1 MAVSGF
7 LFISWR
13 IFQIILLIPVVGMLS
28 WFVHGYVQ
36 SNQLTPNF
44 ILVLFIVSVLALAW
58 TFATL
63 FNYLRARHDAFFVA
77 LIDLGFVGAL
87 IGGIVTLR
95 GIANQDCS
103 NFSAGSLYV
112 NLGPFGYYGR
122 QSNSPW
128 AVNINKTCA
137 MLKASWA
144 LAIILT
150 LTFFVTFVGLPSG
163 IARYGNLTNN
173 SSHSSSLSSF
183 TATTATMTASWSS
196 ANTTPHVT
204 ATAVLPAAAV
214 VAAAPATPRVNTAL
228 VARTEASRGGAHTT
242 FERRHMKS
250 NATENDKNITT
261 SRMDALFFGH
271 QAGVREFG
279 QGARLCISLLKLL
292 THDRTTFTD
301 LSPLGRGASSGS
313 MATWNEMYL
322 ERLYP
327 LMKKLHNKL
336 LLSDRPE
343 QCAIPSIRAH
353 SYLVTGLNPLKT
365 RDVNKSVESVT
376 GCAFV

>member
-1 MAVSGF
+1 M
-7 LFISWR
+7 
-13 IFQIILLIPVVGMLS
+13 
-28 WFVHGYVQ
+28 
-36 SNQLTPNF
+36 
-44 ILVLFIVSVLALAW
+44 
-58 TFATL
+58 
-63 FNYLRARHDAFFVA
+63 
-77 LIDLGFVGAL
+77 
-87 IGGIVTLR
+87 
-95 GIANQDCS
+95 
-103 NFSAGSLYV
+103 
-112 NLGPFGYYGR
+112 
-122 QSNSPW
+122 
-128 AVNINKTCA
+128 
-137 MLKASWA
+137 
-144 LAIILT
+144 
-150 LTFFVTFVGLPSG
+150 
-163 IARYGNLTNN
+163 
-173 SSHSSSLSSF
+173 
-183 TATTATMTASWSS
+183 
-196 ANTTPHVT
+196 
-204 ATAVLPAAAV
+204 
-214 VAAAPATPRVNTAL
+214 NTAL